1 MKMPSK
7 AEVEE
12 LLRHLFENLPV
23 CESIDYDQ
31 ISSRL
36 EGHAM
41 SDITYVV
48 KEAGRLAVKRDEDAI
63 SNNLL
68 NEAINSLPK
77 QQGKPRKIGF

>member
-1 MKMPSK
+1 
-7 AEVEE
+7 
-12 LLRHLFENLPV
+12 
-23 CESIDYDQ
+23 
-31 ISSRL
+31 
-36 EGHAM
+36 M